1 MIFCKAAWRCL
12 PLGQSRPSSNSRPA
26 GAANSERRARHP
38 MSAPRGRRAAR
49 RRRRRRRPAA
59 PRHHPPDRAT
69 PTPASQRRTPAYSD
83 LSNTIVFIFNPATV
97 FINRTLFTTA
107 RRRPRVPSDPR
118 ASPPAGTW
126 CESRRVFEHCCSAEC
141 GRPWGSG
148 AAGVRTGGGAAGA
161 QPRRR
166 PFKRR
171 PPALHA
177 PRRPSSP
184 RSPARCSRE
193 PVSRPPLS
201 VVAERRTSPPP
212 IIMLIIWPFSKFACL
227 SFFTFAR
234 KPFIPVLSYPVL

>member
-1 MIFCKAAWRCL
+1 MAKIISSIAGAWCL

-83 LSNTIVFIFNPATV
+83 LSQTIVFKFNSATV

-126 CESRRVFEHCCSAEC
+126 FESRRVFEHCCSAEC

-177 PRRPSSP
+177 PLADLRLP
-184 RSPARCSRE
+184 RSPARGPPRE
-193 PVSRPPLS
+193 PAPRRLS
-201 VVAERRTSPPP
+201 SAPHLTERRHR
-212 IIMLIIWPFSKFACL
+212 LLLC
-227 SFFTFAR
+227 
-234 KPFIPVLSYPVL
+234 